1 MQLSEGTVR
10 KVQFNYCKIQAGERP
25 ENRKEKS
32 TAALYFTFVVISV
45 AISLLIVLKR

>member
-10 KVQFNYCKIQAGERP
+10 KVQFNSCKIQAGERP